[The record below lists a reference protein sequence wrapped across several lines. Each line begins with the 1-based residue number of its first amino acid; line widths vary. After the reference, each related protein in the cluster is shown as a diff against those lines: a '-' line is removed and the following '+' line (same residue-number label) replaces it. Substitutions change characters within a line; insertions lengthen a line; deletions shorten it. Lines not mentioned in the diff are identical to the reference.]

1 LADLATDRKEK
12 NFLYHKFFLKLTNA
26 GLYYRY
32 NTFYSV
38 KQPLSIHSPSL
49 DIALFGGETYFGT
62 PCEGEMVAVVG
73 GGGLIFFFLS
83 LLFFSHIP
91 LFYNL
96 VLSLSTRP
104 DVEFSRFQP

>member
-73 GGGLIFFFLS
+73 GGADF
-83 LLFFSHIP
+83 LLFKSVIFQSYS
-91 LFYNL
+91 F
-96 VLSLSTRP
+96 VL
-104 DVEFSRFQP
+104 